1 MAKLKIDISE
11 ETAEGFMRDMLIA
24 DYRNIRDI
32 LYNHVNH
39 TVETGSEAPLHP
51 EDYEFYKKLFEAVKT
66 YMEYYLADQDRKAIL
81 AE

>member
-24 DYRNIRDI
+24 DYRNIREI
-32 LYNHVNH
+32 LYNQVNR